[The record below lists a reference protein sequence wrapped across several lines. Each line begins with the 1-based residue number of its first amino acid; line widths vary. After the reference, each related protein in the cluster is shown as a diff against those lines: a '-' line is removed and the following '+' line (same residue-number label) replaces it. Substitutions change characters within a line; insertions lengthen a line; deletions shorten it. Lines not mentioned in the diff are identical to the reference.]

1 MLLFGV
7 SVWIMQLRQHAA
19 GDKKQCTLFAQ
30 IKRHST
36 DDTAMIVRA
45 S

>member
-1 MLLFGV
+1 M
-7 SVWIMQLRQHAA
+7 MQLRQHAA
-19 GDKKQCTLFAQ
+19 GDKKQRTLFVQ

-36 DDTAMIVRA
+36 DDTVMVVRA